1 MPGKRSRERWRLT
14 MPEDPVVLLRRAAEQ
29 IAPPG
34 NAFERT
40 VRRRMRRSGIA
51 RITSA
56 AIAAVVFAV
65 ALTAVV
71 RAFSQSSRPVGRWP
85 TVPAPQG
92 SAPRGIGVVK
102 MLRAFDAKE
111 AVALTEHAL
120 IRTADGGH
128 HWVLATPP
136 GFTRFEAS
144 AMSYLDPRH
153 GWIVAVPP
161 AGNGSLSVFRT
172 ADGGKTWGR
181 SSIRL
186 GEGLDSLAAGPG
198 QPEAPELGF
207 ADRLHGWIRLP
218 VSPAPLL
225 VTSDGGATWRA
236 GPTLDSGDIVQAM
249 TFTSPTNGWA
259 VREHDIALDSMTDLP
274 IQTLYRTRDGG
285 TSWQRVDLP
294 APPLSF
300 HDAPHGPAVEL
311 GLPKFFGSR
320 EGVMAA
326 SFNSSEAVRLF
337 VYGP

>member
-1 MPGKRSRERWRLT
+1 
-14 MPEDPVVLLRRAAEQ
+14 
-29 IAPPG
+29 
-34 NAFERT
+34 
-40 VRRRMRRSGIA
+40 
-51 RITSA
+51 
-56 AIAAVVFAV
+56 
-65 ALTAVV
+65 
-71 RAFSQSSRPVGRWP
+71 
-85 TVPAPQG
+85 
-92 SAPRGIGVVK
+92 
-102 MLRAFDAKE
+102 
-111 AVALTEHAL
+111 
-120 IRTADGGH
+120 
-128 HWVLATPP
+128 
-136 GFTRFEAS
+136 
-144 AMSYLDPRH
+144 
-153 GWIVAVPP
+153 
-161 AGNGSLSVFRT
+161 VFRT

-326 SFNSSEAVRLF
+326 SFNSSEAGGLF
-337 VYGP
+337 VYGTHDGGATWSISGPVPIHPGKGSPIFTPTFASPRAWAVASTSGELTATTNAGRSWSVRSVRSMKPYGFLAALAFTSGQDAWALACEGWSSGLATPATCDGRYALYRSADGGLSWALMLTNLPTGRG